1 MMRGFVFFQIVLVGL
16 SSAQQPCIPP
26 SGKPSCVC
34 DTADGTIDL
43 SSISNTDG
51 TARFTNIPQTNGDPQ
66 FTYSYNPCISYY
78 EGYSS
83 CSYGSTAACQYTEND
98 NYYMLGDASTETMY
112 IDSDTGNN
120 YLQYDN
126 GDDGRVTKVY
136 LMCDQNVDSPSITAD
151 GDGDT
156 PLTYIYHL
164 TTKCACPGGCSDSS
178 IPTVPPTK
186 PGGGGGGGRENSGK
200 SGVAPGEIGIVLVIV
215 MVTGFVTYF
224 VVGAVVLNRKFEK
237 EGKEMIPQKDLWF
250 SLPFLVKDGCVF
262 TFGPLVNLIR
272 HKTGKGGGDY
282 ENIK

>member
-1 MMRGFVFFQIVLVGL
+1 MMRGFIFFQLVLVGL

-51 TARFTNIPQTNGDPQ
+51 TARFSNIPQSDGDTQ
-66 FTYSYNPCISYY
+66 FVYSYNPCTSYY

-83 CSYGSTAACQYTEND
+83 CNYGNAAACQSD
-98 NYYMLGDASTETMY
+98 QSGDSYMLGDASTETMY

-126 GDDGRVTKVY
+126 GDDSRITKVY
-136 LMCDQNVDSPSITAD
+136 LTCDQNADTPSITAD

-156 PLTYIYHL
+156 ALTYIYHL
-164 TTKCACPGGCSDSS
+164 TTKCACAGGCSDTPV
-178 IPTVPPTK
+178 PTDPPTK
-186 PGGGGGGGRENSGK
+186 PGGGGGGKNSGK
-200 SGVAPGEIGIVLVIV
+200 SGVAPGIIGIVLVIV
-215 MVTGFVTYF
+215 MLIGFVTYF

-237 EGKEMIPQKDLWF
+237 QGKEMIPQKDLWF

-272 HKTGKGGGDY
+272 RKTGKGGGDY
-282 ENIK
+282 ENLK